1 MLENNFNMK
10 KCIVMFSGGLDS
22 TIAVHLLKRQG
33 LSVTALH
40 FVLPFESGLGFDH
53 ATIKKYAEALSV
65 PLRIEEESEEFL
77 NMVRSP
83 DFGYGKHVNPCVDC
97 RIHRLKKART
107 IMDETGVSFIA
118 TGEVIGQ
125 RPKSQRKDSL
135 LLIEKQ
141 AGLEGFLLRPLS
153 AQLLESTIP
162 ETKGWVDRSKLLAI
176 RGRSRKE
183 QFAYVKNYGL
193 KHAAPAGGC
202 VLTEKE
208 VANRFLELR
217 DYKKEITLNDFKLLA
232 YGRHF
237 RINPEPRLIVGRF
250 KGENDIIE
258 KLFEEGDIKIGL
270 AEITGPIGLGRGVF
284 AEDDIQKAASI
295 VARYSRD
302 RVKDSTLVKIEK
314 EGVVRNIK
322 VKPTCDEDCNKLR
335 I

>member
-1 MLENNFNMK
+1 
-10 KCIVMFSGGLDS
+10 MFSGGLDS
-22 TIAVHLLKRQG
+22 TIAVHLLKQKG
-33 LSVTALH
+33 LDILALY

-53 ATIKKYAEALSV
+53 TAVKKYAEALSV
-65 PLRIEEESEEFL
+65 PLRIEEEGNDFL
-77 NMVRSP
+77 NMVSSP
-83 DFGYGKHVNPCVDC
+83 DFGYGKHANPCIDC
-97 RIHRLKKART
+97 RIHRLKKAKV
-107 IMDETGVSFIA
+107 IMDETGASFIA

-141 AGLEGFLLRPLS
+141 AGLKGLLLRPLS
-153 AQLLESTIP
+153 AQLLEPTIP
-162 ETKGWVDRSKLLAI
+162 ENQGWVDRSKLLAI

-183 QFAYVKNYGL
+183 QLAYAKKYGL
-193 KHAAPAGGC
+193 KHDAPAGGC

-217 DYKKEITLNDFKLLA
+217 SHKKEISLNDFKLLA

-237 RINPEPRLIVGRF
+237 RINPSPRLIVGRY

-258 KLFEEGDIKIGL
+258 KLFEEGDIKIEL
-270 AEITGPIGLGRGVF
+270 AEITGPTALGRGVF
-284 AEDDIQKAASI
+284 TEDNIQKAASI

-302 RVKDSTLVKIEK
+302 RGEISTLVKIEK

-322 VKPTCDEDCNKLR
+322 VKPAFDEDCEKLR

>member
-1 MLENNFNMK
+1 MK
-10 KCIVMFSGGLDS
+10 KCIVLFSGGLDS
-22 TIAVHLLKRQG
+22 VITVHLLKQQK
-33 LSVTALH
+33 LDITALY

-53 ATIKKYAEALSV
+53 TAVKEYAEALAV
-65 PLRIEEESEEFL
+65 PLRIEEEGDEFL
-77 NMVRSP
+77 TMMSAP

-97 RIHRLKKART
+97 RIHRLKNAKA
-107 IMDETGVSFIA
+107 IMDEVGASFIA

-125 RPKSQRKDSL
+125 RPKSQRKESL

-141 AGLEGFLLRPLS
+141 AGLEGLLLRPLS
-153 AQLLESTIP
+153 AQLLEPTIS
-162 ETKGWVDRSKLLAI
+162 ETEGWVDRSTLLAI

-183 QFAYVKNYGL
+183 QLAYAEKFDL
-193 KHAAPAGGC
+193 KHEAPAGGC

-217 DYKKEITLNDFKLLA
+217 SHNEEMSLNDFKLLA

-237 RINPEPRLIVGRF
+237 RINPNSRLVVGRF

-258 KLFEEGDIKIGL
+258 KLFEEGDIKFEL
-270 AEITGPIGLGRGVF
+270 AEITGPTALGRGVF
-284 AEDDIQKAASI
+284 TEGDVQKAASI

-302 RVKDSTLVKIEK
+302 REKESTLVKIEK
-314 EGVVRNIK
+314 QGVESIIR
-322 VKPTCDEDCNKLR
+322 VKPASEEECDKLR

>member
-1 MLENNFNMK
+1 MVQ
-10 KCIVMFSGGLDS
+10 CIVMFSGGLDS
-22 TIAVHLLKRQG
+22 TIAVHLLKQQG

-40 FVLPFESGLGFDH
+40 FALPFESGLDFDH
-53 ATIKKYAEALSV
+53 SAVKKYADGLSV
-65 PLRIEEESEEFL
+65 PLRIEEEGEEFL
-77 NMVRSP
+77 GMVSNP
-83 DFGYGKHVNPCVDC
+83 EFGYGKCANPCIDC
-97 RIHRLKKART
+97 RIHRLKKAEV
-107 IMDETGVSFIA
+107 IMDEVGASFIA

-135 LLIEKQ
+135 LLIERT
-141 AGLEGFLLRPLS
+141 AGLEGLLLRPLS
-153 AQLLESTIP
+153 AQLLEPTIP

-176 RGRSRKE
+176 KGRSRKE
-183 QFAYVKNYGL
+183 QIAYAKKYEL
-193 KHAAPAGGC
+193 KHGAPAGGC

-208 VANRFLELR
+208 VANRFVEL
-217 DYKKEITLNDFKLLA
+217 KKHEGKISLSDFKLLA

-302 RVKDSTLVKIEK
+302 RGKDSTLVKIEK